1 MICLNGKI
9 ETQKNG
15 SILFICNK
23 GEYNGKQCPYTMVCP
38 KILSFVMI
46 DKFICDYF
54 LPKI

>member
-23 GEYNGKQCPYTMVCP
+23 GEYNGKQCPYTRVCP
-38 KILSFVMI
+38 KILSFIMI